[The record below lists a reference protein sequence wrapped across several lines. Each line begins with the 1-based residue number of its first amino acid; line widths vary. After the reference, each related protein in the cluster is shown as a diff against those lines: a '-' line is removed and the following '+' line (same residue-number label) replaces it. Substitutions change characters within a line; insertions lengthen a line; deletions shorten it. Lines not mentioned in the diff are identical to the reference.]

1 MRMERITSRHNP
13 LVAQFRRL
21 AGDKEARRSAGLLL
35 GQGRKLLVEAIA
47 SGRMPNTVLTSE
59 TEPDM
64 PDGVSCIPVTE
75 ELLAYISP
83 MKSAPEVL
91 FTVPIPEER
100 GPVFGRVLLAE
111 DMQDPGN
118 VGTMIRTAAAFGFDG
133 ILLAGACADPWSPK
147 AVRSSMGAVFRLN
160 IWERGDVNEALE
172 ELEEENL
179 PLFAAA
185 LSEHAEKAG
194 FFRFPERFVLAVGNE
209 GHGLSEALL
218 DASEKVIRIPMTPG
232 AESLN
237 AATAAAVLMWE
248 VYREREDHV

>member
-1 MRMERITSRHNP
+1 MERITSRHNP
-13 LVAQFRRL
+13 LVAEFRRL
-21 AGDKEARRSAGLLL
+21 AGDREARRSAGLLL

-47 SGRMPNTVLTSE
+47 SGRMPETVLTSE
-59 TEPDM
+59 AEPDM

-91 FTVPIPEER
+91 FTVPIPEEE

-133 ILLAGACADPWSPK
+133 ILLAGACADPWGPK
-147 AVRSSMGAVFRLN
+147 AVRSSMGAVFRLRV
-160 IWERGDVNEALE
+160 WERTDVKDALE
-172 ELEEENL
+172 ELREESL

-185 LSEHAEKAG
+185 LSEHSEKAG
-194 FFRFPERFVLAVGNE
+194 AFRFPERFALAVGNE
-209 GHGLSEALL
+209 GHGLSEEVL
-218 DASEKVIRIPMTPG
+218 DASEKVIRIPMALG

-237 AATAAAVLMWE
+237 AAAAAAVLMWE
-248 VYREREDHV
+248 VYREREGYV